1 MNEEIIDTSG
11 FYRVDVNGAFQF
23 APNFVHAPDYDLLR
37 EDRLTYT
44 YPTMG
49 DWYWFDVEDDA
60 YTFFDIPLPIIEEGD
75 PNILSQLQ
83 LGNPNV

>member
-1 MNEEIIDTSG
+1 
-11 FYRVDVNGAFQF
+11 
-23 APNFVHAPDYDLLR
+23 
-37 EDRLTYT
+37 
-44 YPTMG
+44 MG

-75 PNILSQLQ
+75 PNILSQFQ